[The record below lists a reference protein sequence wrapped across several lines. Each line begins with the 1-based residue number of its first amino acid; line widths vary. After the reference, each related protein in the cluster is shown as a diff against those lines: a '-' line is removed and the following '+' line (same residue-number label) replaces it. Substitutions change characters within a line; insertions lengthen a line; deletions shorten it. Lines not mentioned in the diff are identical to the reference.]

1 LILGNAVALL
11 DFSLELFTLAVDLC
25 EIIVGEFA
33 PLFFDFS
40 SGLLPTS
47 FDPQGEK
54 DYGAFVVGCFAFAE
68 ASR

>member
-1 LILGNAVALL
+1 
-11 DFSLELFTLAVDLC
+11 LFTLAVDLC

-33 PLFFDFS
+33 PLFFDFY